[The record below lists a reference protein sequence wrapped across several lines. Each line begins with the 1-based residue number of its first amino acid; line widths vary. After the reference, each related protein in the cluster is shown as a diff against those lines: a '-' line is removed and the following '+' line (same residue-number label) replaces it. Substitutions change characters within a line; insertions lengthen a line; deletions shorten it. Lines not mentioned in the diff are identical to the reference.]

1 MIQRA
6 VAAIVVVFAIAACS
20 RFGSSN
26 ALPSNANAGARAL
39 TSFKTIHTFKGSD
52 GLNPSGALIALN
64 GVLYGV
70 TAAGGSHG
78 NGTVFSVTTG
88 GSEHVVHSF
97 DTDGLSPIGSLLA
110 VNGILCGATSRGGP
124 ADAGTLFA
132 LRTDGTSVWNYD
144 FKGTWG
150 GAAPSGGFA
159 DLKGELYGTAG
170 GGNYYDP
177 AGMVFKIKSSGQ
189 SYEVLRDFTGTTD
202 GGGPN
207 GNLVPYHGSLYGT
220 TSYGLLPSNPFGGTA
235 YRITPSGGESVLYRF
250 KGLSNPDQVDAGL
263 VLFNGTFYGTSYVGG
278 RHGYGTVFSITPSGN
293 EQLLYSFGRSST
305 DGKYPKSRLMAYNGN
320 LYGTTTAGGSDN
332 FGTVF
337 EISPSGKERVLHS
350 FSGGDGAAPTA
361 GLVQLN
367 GTLYGTTP
375 AVYPQLD
382 GTVFALT
389 P

>member
-1 MIQRA
+1 VIQRA
-6 VAAIVVVFAIAACS
+6 VAAIAAVLAVAACS
-20 RFGSSN
+20 RLGSSN
-26 ALPSNANAGARAL
+26 VLPSNAIAARAL
-39 TSFKTIHTFKGSD
+39 TSFKTIHTFKKGD
-52 GLNPSGALIALN
+52 GVNPSGALIAVN

-70 TAAGGSHG
+70 TAGGGSDG

-97 DTDGLSPIGSLLA
+97 NSEGSSPNGSLLS
-110 VNGILCGATSRGGP
+110 VNGVLYGATSRGGP
-124 ADAGTLFA
+124 KDAGTLFA
-132 LRTDGTSVWNYD
+132 LRTDGTPIWTYD

-150 GAAPSGGFA
+150 GASPSGGLA

-177 AGMVFKIKSSGQ
+177 AGMVFKIKASGK
-189 SYEVLRDFTGTTD
+189 SFVVVRDFTGTTD

-207 GNLVPYHGSLYGT
+207 GNLVPYRGSLYGT

-235 YRITPSGGESVLYRF
+235 YRMTPSGGESVLYRF
-250 KGLSNPDQVDAGL
+250 KGLSNPDQVEAGL
-263 VLFNGTFYGTSYVGG
+263 VLFDGTFYGTSYSGG
-278 RHGYGTVFSITPSGN
+278 KHGYGTVFSITASGN
-293 EQLLYSFGRSST
+293 ERLLYSFGSKSG
-305 DGKYPKSRLMAYNGN
+305 DGEYPKSRLTAYNGN
-320 LYGTTTAGGSDN
+320 LYGTTTEGGADN

-337 EISPSGKERVLHS
+337 EISPSGKEQILHS
-350 FSGGDGAAPTA
+350 FSGGDGAGPTA

-367 GTLYGTTP
+367 GVLYGTTP

-382 GTVFALT
+382 GTVYALT